1 MNAKKDPSIG
11 NVELKVNSH
20 SLFLYSVT
28 TIIIPSG
35 QKSPKKQSVW
45 VYFWQHGTVFW
56 VPN

>member
-28 TIIIPSG
+28 TSILSAELTKNALLQTVNEIFMLFTF
-35 QKSPKKQSVW
+35 PKL
-45 VYFWQHGTVFW
+45 
-56 VPN
+56 